1 LENTATK
8 ESAKNT
14 PIIKEKRVNISEIA
28 PDTVISFSHE
38 QYLKL
43 QKGLIP
49 KAMEDKWFIY
59 FEEDC
64 LYFHRS
70 WTGLGI
76 YRAEIIKENDAEED
90 KKYTIKEFYL
100 ETDEKT
106 YKDGDNKFDLDILL
120 QLIFW
125 GLLGIDT
132 RNSFIEKYG
141 SGTSGAMLIW
151 SLFGRMFFPQ

>member
-1 LENTATK
+1 MDNTATR
-8 ESAKNT
+8 ESVKNS
-14 PIIKEKRVNISEIA
+14 PIVKEKRVIISDIA
-28 PDTVISFSHE
+28 PDTEITFSQE

-59 FEEDC
+59 FENDS

-76 YRAEIIKENDAEED
+76 YRAEIIRENVADED
-90 KKYTIKEFYL
+90 KKYAIKEFYL
-100 ETDEKT
+100 ETDEEI
-106 YKDGDNKFDLDILL
+106 YKDGDNKFDLDVLL

-132 RNSFIEKYG
+132 RERFIEKHG
-141 SGTSGAMLIW
+141 SETSGTMLMW
-151 SLFGRMFFPQ
+151 SIFGRMFFPQ

>member
-1 LENTATK
+1 LDNVATK
-8 ESAKNT
+8 ESVKNS
-14 PIIKEKRVNISEIA
+14 PIVKEKRVIISEIA
-28 PDTVISFSHE
+28 SDTVISFSQE

-43 QKGLIP
+43 QEGLIP

-59 FEEDC
+59 FENDS

-76 YRAEIIKENDAEED
+76 YRAEIIKEDIGED
-90 KKYTIKEFYL
+90 KKYAIKEFYL
-100 ETDEKT
+100 ETDEEI

-120 QLIFW
+120 QLIFC

-141 SGTSGAMLIW
+141 EGTSGTMLIW
-151 SLFGRMFFPQ
+151 SLFGRMFFPE